1 MWEMKSDLVP
11 VSQLHT
17 SKDSTDEST
26 PVPWS
31 YRPLDIQDTRW
42 YWNKQPYSLKGSIFR
57 ESNII
62 EVPMPSSCPC
72 KPLEYL
78 RVLTHL
84 LCNAAL
90 YQQDI
95 QHRAHLQR
103 FGNADTHTLEKSYR

>member
-17 SKDSTDEST
+17 SKDSTEEST

-42 YWNKQPYSLKGSIFR
+42 YWNKQPYSLKGAVFR
-57 ESNII
+57 ESSII

-72 KPLEYL
+72 NPLYAH
-78 RVLTHL
+78 VL
-84 LCNAAL
+84 
-90 YQQDI
+90 
-95 QHRAHLQR
+95 
-103 FGNADTHTLEKSYR
+103 